1 MRKEMEELKYQLQLL
16 SMFLNKTVVLT
27 VVLTALCNF
36 FLGTPPAFSC
46 YRSSPQWNE
55 GVITYTKCNVR
66 ADGMNRNSGVFTV
79 TVPGAEKNIFLK
91 IILVSIVFLFV
102 QK

>member
-1 MRKEMEELKYQLQLL
+1 MEELKYQLQLL
-16 SMFLNKTVVLT
+16 SMFQKQNGGFDGSFDGTLH
-27 VVLTALCNF
+27 F
-36 FLGTPPAFSC
+36 SLGTPPAFSC

-79 TVPGAEKNIFLK
+79 TVPGAEKNIFYSK
-91 IILVSIVFLFV
+91 NTFWFL
-102 QK
+102 